1 MAIKQLSD
9 GGPDGV
15 RLGQSAADLVGFW
28 GATAA
33 AQPAATAQSAIA
45 TTALTALTSGETLL
59 GRDLDG
65 QHRHHAAR
73 GEYRAQQPD
82 PQRSGDARHPERIDV
97 KWARRL

>member
-59 GRDLDG
+59 GAISMINLVITRLAANTVLNNQTRGDLVTLG
-65 QHRHHAAR
+65 LLK
-73 GEYRAQQPD
+73 G
-82 PQRSGDARHPERIDV
+82 S
-97 KWARRL
+97 L